1 MAMART
7 VCCRTLV
14 DVETA
19 SKAKVQNM
27 ELVVCN
33 DTCKGFV
40 EKSSP
45 EQIQELL
52 KN

>member
-1 MAMART
+1 MAKART
-7 VCCRTLV
+7 VCCRVLI

-19 SKAKVQNM
+19 SRAKVQNM

-40 EKSSP
+40 EKASP
-45 EQIQELL
+45 EQIQDLL